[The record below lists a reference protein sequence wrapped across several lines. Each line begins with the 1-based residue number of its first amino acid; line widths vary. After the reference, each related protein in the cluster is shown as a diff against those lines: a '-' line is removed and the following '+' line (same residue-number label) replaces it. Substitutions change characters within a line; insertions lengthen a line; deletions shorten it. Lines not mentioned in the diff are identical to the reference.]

1 MSHHGRGD
9 IRMNVFRRT
18 MAALAGLLLT
28 CGVCRAQDPV
38 SVWSV
43 WETAAVERR
52 GPASAAGLL
61 LYFHGYAGLLDITQ
75 FPMSQLFVEMATVAG
90 WDVLR
95 INRLPTADLEPD
107 DDNILRFVTDR
118 ITMARQVGYKRII
131 VAGGSRGGWL
141 ALLAATLPGVDAAI
155 ATAPGTGSY
164 STEGLEQTRDRLAQ
178 RLTGAKARRI
188 AAFFF
193 DGDAAE
199 DVPERR
205 AVAIRRALQDTRS
218 AFLVVDRP
226 VDFYGHSAA
235 ARAGFIRRY
244 LGCLREFAESTD
256 PPAGEVQCSFPA
268 SAAAPRQPA
277 SADPSL
283 APFWGHWQGTDETG
297 AYLTLRAV
305 AIRAGAIVFQVVH
318 SDRPAGGFEEAMG
331 ERAFELD
338 TARRRIFCRLGKNLD
353 LLFATPKS
361 ATELD
366 VELIKSDATGSILG
380 RSRAVLRKQS
390 EEAAR

>member
-1 MSHHGRGD
+1 MISIFTNRLSHALFHLSSMSHHGRGN
-9 IRMNVFRRT
+9 IRMKVFRRT
-18 MAALAGLLLT
+18 MAVLAGLLLT
-28 CGVCRAQDPV
+28 CGACRAQDPV

-43 WETAAVERR
+43 WETSAVERR

-61 LYFHGYAGLLDITQ
+61 LYFHGYDGPQDVTR
-75 FPMSQLFVEMATVAG
+75 FPISRLFAEMATAAG

-107 DDNILRFVTDR
+107 DDNILRFVADR
-118 ITMARQVGYKRII
+118 ITMARQVGYKQII

-178 RLTGAKARRI
+178 KLTVAKARRI

-205 AVAIRRALQDTRS
+205 AVAIRRALQSTRS
-218 AFLVVDRP
+218 AFMVVDRP

-235 ARAGFIRRY
+235 GQPGFIQIY
-244 LGCLREFAESTD
+244 LVCFRESAESAT
-256 PPAGEVQCSFPA
+256 PPAGKFQCFFPA
-268 SAAAPRQPA
+268 SAAALRQPA
-277 SADPSL
+277 SADP
-283 APFWGHWQGTDETG
+283 
-297 AYLTLRAV
+297 R
-305 AIRAGAIVFQVVH
+305 
-318 SDRPAGGFEEAMG
+318 
-331 ERAFELD
+331 
-338 TARRRIFCRLGKNLD
+338 
-353 LLFATPKS
+353 S
-361 ATELD
+361 AEH
-366 VELIKSDATGSILG
+366 
-380 RSRAVLRKQS
+380 
-390 EEAAR
+390 

>member
-1 MSHHGRGD
+1 MK
-9 IRMNVFRRT
+9 VFRRT

-28 CGVCRAQDPV
+28 CSACRAQDPV
-38 SVWSV
+38 SVWSI
-43 WETAAVERR
+43 WETSAVEKR

-61 LYFHGYAGLLDITQ
+61 LYFHGYAGPLDLTQ
-75 FPMSQLFVEMATVAG
+75 FPISQLFAEMATVAG

-107 DDNILRFVTDR
+107 DDNILRFVADR
-118 ITMARQVGYKRII
+118 ITMARQVGYRQVI

-155 ATAPGTGSY
+155 GTAPGTGSY

-193 DGDAAE
+193 DGDLAE

-205 AVAIRRALQDTRS
+205 AVAIRRALQGTRS
-218 AFLVVDRP
+218 GFLVVDRP

-235 ARAGFIRRY
+235 GRAGFIRRY
-244 LGCLREFAESTD
+244 LGCLREFAESAN
-256 PPAGEVQCSFPA
+256 PPAGEFQCAFPA
-268 SAAAPRQPA
+268 SAAAPRQPPD
-277 SADPSL
+277 ADPSF
-283 APFWGHWQGTDETG
+283 APFWGYWQGTDETG

-305 AIRAGAIVFQVVH
+305 AVRAGEIVFQVVH
-318 SDRPAGGFEEAMG
+318 SDRPAGGFEETMG

-338 TARRRIFCRLGKNLD
+338 TARRRIFCGIGKNLD
-353 LLFATPKS
+353 LLFATPRS

-366 VELIKSDATGSILG
+366 VELIKSDATGTILG
-380 RSRAVLRKQS
+380 RSRAVLHRQS
-390 EEAAR
+390 EEADR

>member
-1 MSHHGRGD
+1 MK
-9 IRMNVFRRT
+9 VFRRT

-28 CGVCRAQDPV
+28 CGACRAHDPV

-43 WETAAVERR
+43 WETSAVEKQ

-61 LYFHGYAGLLDITQ
+61 LYFHGYAGLLDLTQ
-75 FPMSQLFVEMATVAG
+75 FPISQLFAEMATVAG

-107 DDNILRFVTDR
+107 DDNILRFVADR

-141 ALLAATLPGVDAAI
+141 ALLAATLPGVDAVI
-155 ATAPGTGSY
+155 GTAPGTGSY
-164 STEGLEQTRDRLAQ
+164 SKEGLEQTRDRLAQ

-193 DGDAAE
+193 DGDLAE

-205 AVAIRRALQDTRS
+205 AVAIRRALQGTRS

-235 ARAGFIRRY
+235 GRAGFIRRY
-244 LGCLREFAESTD
+244 LGCLREFAESAD
-256 PPAGEVQCSFPA
+256 PPAGEFQCAFPA
-268 SAAAPRQPA
+268 SATVPQQPPA
-277 SADPSL
+277 ADPSL
-283 APFWGHWQGTDETG
+283 APFWGYWQGTDETG

-305 AIRAGAIVFQVVH
+305 AIRAGEIVFQVVH

-338 TARRRIFCRLGKNLD
+338 AARRRIFCRIGKNLD
-353 LLFATPKS
+353 LLFATPRS
-361 ATELD
+361 ATELE
-366 VELIKSDATGSILG
+366 VEFIKSDGTGTIVG
-380 RSRAVLRKQS
+380 RSRAVLHKQS
-390 EEAAR
+390 EEEVR

>member
-1 MSHHGRGD
+1 MK
-9 IRMNVFRRT
+9 IFRRT
-18 MAALAGLLLT
+18 LAALAGLVLT
-28 CGVCRAQDPV
+28 CGACRAQDPV

-43 WETAAVERR
+43 WETSAVEKR

-61 LYFHGYAGLLDITQ
+61 LYFHGYAGLQDLTQ
-75 FPMSQLFVEMATVAG
+75 FPIFQLFAEM
-90 WDVLR
+90 
-95 INRLPTADLEPD
+95 ADLEPD
-107 DDNILRFVTDR
+107 DDAILRFVADR
-118 ITMARQVGYKRII
+118 ITMARHVGYKQII
-131 VAGGSRGGWL
+131 VAGQSRGGWL

-193 DGDAAE
+193 DGDLAE

-205 AVAIRRALQDTRS
+205 AVAIRRALQSTRS

-235 ARAGFIRRY
+235 ERAGFIRRY
-244 LGCLREFAESTD
+244 LGCLREFAES
-256 PPAGEVQCSFPA
+256 AN
-268 SAAAPRQPA
+268 
-277 SADPSL
+277 ADPSF
-283 APFWGHWQGTDETG
+283 APFWGYWQGTDETG

-305 AIRAGAIVFQVVH
+305 AIRASGIVFQVVH
-318 SDRPAGGFEEAMG
+318 SDRPAGGFEDAMG
-331 ERAFELD
+331 EHAFELD
-338 TARRRIFCRLGKNLD
+338 DARRRIFCRIGKNFD

-361 ATELD
+361 TTELD
-366 VELIKSDATGSILG
+366 VELVKSDATGTILG

>member
-1 MSHHGRGD
+1 MK
-9 IRMNVFRRT
+9 VFRRM

-28 CGVCRAQDPV
+28 CGACHAQDPV

-61 LYFHGYAGLLDITQ
+61 LYFHGYAGLLDLTQ

-95 INRLPTADLEPD
+95 INRLPVADLEPD
-107 DDNILRFVTDR
+107 DDNILRFVADR

-155 ATAPGTGSY
+155 GTAPGTGSY

-193 DGDAAE
+193 DGDLAE

-205 AVAIRRALQDTRS
+205 AVVLRRALRGTRS
-218 AFLVVDRP
+218 AFLIVDRP

-244 LGCLREFAESTD
+244 LGCLRAFAESAD
-256 PPAGEVQCSFPA
+256 PPAGETQCSFPA
-268 SAAAPRQPA
+268 SAAPPRRPLD
-277 SADPSL
+277 ADPSL

-305 AIRAGAIVFQVVH
+305 AIRAEEIVFQVVH
-318 SDRPAGGFEEAMG
+318 SDRPAGGFEETMG

-338 TARRRIFCRLGKNLD
+338 AARRRIFCRIGKDLD
-353 LLFATPKS
+353 LLFATPRS

-366 VELIKSDATGSILG
+366 VELIRSDATGAILG